1 MIKRRCKKIMAVFM
15 MAAFVMTNVGCAAQ
29 KTEDIQGNAPQEQ
42 QAQNKDNEAE
52 KSQDV
57 EEISAAD
64 KWGIEEFTYVMIPG
78 EDDEK
83 AVQLRNNM
91 CDDLSEVIGIP
102 VSVYMATDY
111 NAAVEA
117 LRTGNAQMAYLGP
130 FSYVTAV
137 DRAGAEC
144 MCVTGTEGEIGYQS
158 YIITQ
163 PDSDINSLEDL
174 EGKSFGF
181 VDPSSTSGNVVPCND
196 LLTNL
201 DLDCSFDE
209 LHIDG
214 NFFGAVTYT
223 GGHLNSIQAV
233 VQGNVDAAAVASST
247 LRDQIEKGNVE
258 EDSFKIIHKSD
269 YIPGSPVCIQ
279 KDLPEEL
286 KQMVEEFL
294 LAYDDEAYFGGAN
307 KGYVAIEDSDYDII
321 RELQQKF
328 GLTD

>member
-1 MIKRRCKKIMAVFM
+1 M
-15 MAAFVMTNVGCAAQ
+15 
-29 KTEDIQGNAPQEQ
+29 
-42 QAQNKDNEAE
+42 
-52 KSQDV
+52 
-57 EEISAAD
+57 
-64 KWGIEEFTYVMIPG
+64 
-78 EDDEK
+78 
-83 AVQLRNNM
+83 
-91 CDDLSEVIGIP
+91 
-102 VSVYMATDY
+102 
-111 NAAVEA
+111 
-117 LRTGNAQMAYLGP
+117 
-130 FSYVTAV
+130 
-137 DRAGAEC
+137 
-144 MCVTGTEGEIGYQS
+144 
-158 YIITQ
+158 
-163 PDSDINSLEDL
+163 
-174 EGKSFGF
+174 
-181 VDPSSTSGNVVPCND
+181 
-196 LLTNL
+196 LTNL
-201 DLDCSFDE
+201 ALDCSFDE

-223 GGHLNSIQAV
+223 GNHLNSIQAV
-233 VQGNVDAAAVASST
+233 VQGNVDAAAVSSST